1 MEVREKG
8 IFRAMI
14 VGAVVNLLLLSL
26 KFITGAIG
34 HSSAMIAD
42 GVNSLSDFAT
52 DIVVL
57 IFIGISAKPSDKGH
71 DYGHGKFETVA
82 VTFVALA
89 MLAVAGCI
97 LWRGGSMIL
106 SWAQGE
112 DIVTPSTVAL
122 WGALAS
128 IVIKELIY
136 RYTVSEGKELDSQA
150 LVARAWDYRSDALSS
165 IATAAG
171 IIACLLLGGRWAVI
185 DPIISLFVGV
195 LIVKVAFELLRG
207 GINELAEASLPEEV
221 ENEILSIVSSFDG
234 VSDPHKLRTRR
245 IGHNYAIEVHLRM
258 DGDMSLR
265 DSHIRAS
272 EIEHAIRE
280 RFGSGTLVLVHM
292 EPDDNIK

>member
-1 MEVREKG
+1 MEAREKG
-8 IFRAMI
+8 IFRVMI

-26 KFITGAIG
+26 KFAAGAIG
-34 HSSAMIAD
+34 RSSAMIAD

-106 SWAQGE
+106 SWIRGE
-112 DIVTPSTVAL
+112 DIVTPSTIAL

-128 IVIKELIY
+128 IIIKELIY
-136 RYTVSEGKELDSQA
+136 RYTVREGKKLDSQS

-221 ENEILSIVSSFDG
+221 ENEILSIVSSFEG

-265 DSHIRAS
+265 DSHRRAS

>member
-1 MEVREKG
+1 MEAREKG
-8 IFRAMI
+8 IFRVMI

-26 KFITGAIG
+26 KFAAGAIG
-34 HSSAMIAD
+34 RSSAMIAD

-106 SWAQGE
+106 SWIRGE
-112 DIVTPSTVAL
+112 DIVTPSTIAL

-128 IVIKELIY
+128 IIIKELIY
-136 RYTVSEGKELDSQA
+136 RYTVREGKKLDSQA

-221 ENEILSIVSSFDG
+221 ENEILSIVSSFEG

-265 DSHIRAS
+265 DSHRRAS